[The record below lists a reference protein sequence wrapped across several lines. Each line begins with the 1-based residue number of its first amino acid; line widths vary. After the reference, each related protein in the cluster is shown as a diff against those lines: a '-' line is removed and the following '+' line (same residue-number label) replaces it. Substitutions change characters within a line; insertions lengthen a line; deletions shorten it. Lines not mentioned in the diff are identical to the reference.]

1 MNCTTAKIWLPEN
14 FRAKWNE
21 SSRGGVGAE
30 VRAPFDSH
38 KKHQIVLNKTFL
50 LLSIHNSLYGGNLR
64 KVFSTRPSKMSL
76 PSHTQPSPSSSALI
90 VIVDIIVVVSEENFF
105 KLFACTISP
114 EKKGEKP
121 ARWGKSYCHIKNLWT
136 HFCSWMLV
144 IYSWAKT
151 NTNFLQREIK
161 KYIEISS
168 SFSLA
173 GFGCTL
179 RKNISN
185 IKWKANIYG
194 GERETLS
201 WVYRVCIFHH
211 QQQRRTITMDIL
223 ALSWFGW

>member
-1 MNCTTAKIWLPEN
+1 
-14 FRAKWNE
+14 
-21 SSRGGVGAE
+21 
-30 VRAPFDSH
+30 
-38 KKHQIVLNKTFL
+38 
-50 LLSIHNSLYGGNLR
+50 
-64 KVFSTRPSKMSL
+64 MSL
-76 PSHTQPSPSSSALI
+76 PSHTQPSP
-90 VIVDIIVVVSEENFF
+90 VDECSHRDRRHHRCRLGGKFLQTLRMHNF
-105 KLFACTISP
+105 TR
-114 EKKGEKP
+114 KKRREASKRVK
-121 ARWGKSYCHIKNLWT
+121 RWGKSYCHIKNLWT

-168 SFSLA
+168 SSSLA

-179 RKNISN
+179 RKNNSN

-201 WVYRVCIFHH
+201 WVYRMCIFHH